1 MLIVGNVHVHH
12 GHLHVLKEVDLQVR
26 EGEIVAVVGANG
38 AGKSTLL
45 GTIAGIYAPKEGEI
59 LFENE
64 PLPYGKVEQVVER
77 GICLVPER
85 RQIFDGLSVKDNILL
100 GAYRRYRRD
109 LHEVK
114 RDYEQ
119 VLELFPK
126 LKTMLDRPGGLLS
139 GGEQQMLAIARGLM
153 AKPKLLL
160 LDEPSLGL
168 APLIVKEMMELLK
181 RLRDQLHTAIVLV
194 EQNVRAA
201 LQTADYAY
209 VLERGRIV
217 ANGKAADLL
226 VDERV
231 AEAYLG
237 SAGHGR

>member
-1 MLIVGNVHVHH
+1 MLVLRNVHVHH
-12 GHLHVLKEVDLQVR
+12 GHLHVLKGIDLHVG
-26 EGEIVAVVGANG
+26 EGEIVAIVGANG

-45 GTIAGIYAPKEGEI
+45 GTIAGVYTPTEGEMV
-59 LFENE
+59 FEGE
-64 PLPYGKVEQVVER
+64 PLPCGKVEDIVDK

-85 RQIFDGLSVKDNILL
+85 RQIFDGLSVKDNLLL
-100 GAYRRYRRD
+100 GAYRRQRRD
-109 LHEVK
+109 RQDVK
-114 RDYEQ
+114 RDYER

-126 LKTMLDRPGGLLS
+126 LQTMLDRPGGLLS

-153 AKPKLLL
+153 ARPKLLL

-168 APLIVKEMMELLK
+168 APLVVKEVMGMLK
-181 RLRDQLHTAIVLV
+181 PLGDQFHTTMILV

-209 VLERGRIV
+209 VLERG
-217 ANGKAADLL
+217 AMALHGKAAELL
-226 VDERV
+226 NDERV

-237 SAGHGR
+237 AARRR